1 MIQAPSENCNFEV
14 ANIEATKRTKYLENI
29 LLISNR
35 KISFLNIDFKLM
47 LEKFLQKLKTNFSKE
62 VNLPIYLTY
71 CLYDNFS
78 QDFLCYEIFV
88 KTHYT
93 NYLEIFQNF
102 WNSNKEENRLDILFY
117 LDIYRRTDNK
127 GHIIK
132 MIEDYMSLRNVE
144 VYKCILNYI
153 FKEQSPNAFDKFWI
167 ISLLFYSFYFH
178 YFTISFTDFLKNML
192 ELKV

>member
-1 MIQAPSENCNFEV
+1 MCNIYFCL
-14 ANIEATKRTKYLENI
+14 KYACI
-29 LLISNR
+29 
-35 KISFLNIDFKLM
+35 FLFFK
-47 LEKFLQKLKTNFSKE
+47 
-62 VNLPIYLTY
+62 
-71 CLYDNFS
+71 
-78 QDFLCYEIFV
+78 DFLCYEFFV

-93 NYLEIFQNF
+93 NYQEIFQNF

-127 GHIIK
+127 AHIIK

-167 ISLLFYSFYFH
+167 ISLLFYSCYFH
-178 YFTISFTDFLKNML
+178 YFTINFADFLKNML
-192 ELKV
+192 DIKVIRFKN